1 MDRSSYIGSSDAP
14 SVLGVSPWKSQFML
28 YQEKIGAF
36 SEDVTPAKQRLFD
49 RGHRWEPVVVEMVVD
64 EMRERGHDVQIIGR
78 NQRYHDAEL
87 PFLAAEIDLELL
99 IDGEECNSEI
109 KTVHPFAAKDWGEE
123 GTDEIPIYYAAQVMH
138 GLMVNRRQRSIVAAL
153 IGVDDLR
160 IHQIERDEETIAAIR
175 SREIEFWRRVQERDA
190 PPAETSD
197 DVKWLYARDGGV
209 VIEAD
214 YDLAVLCD
222 NLKLKRRYIKQE
234 EEAAEAMA
242 TMIKARMGHASTLML
257 GGKKIATWKSNRDH
271 VRTDWQAAYAGLRGF
286 VEKCAGSDMTT
297 PDVRAAMNVVLRVAE
312 GSDWNYTKTVP
323 GARPLI
329 IK

>member
-160 IHQIERDEETIAAIR
+160 IHQIERDEETIAGIR
-175 SREIEFWRRVQERDA
+175 AKELAFWRRVQDRN
-190 PPAETSD
+190 PPDPETAA
-197 DVKWLYARDGGV
+197 DVKWLYAKDAGEVAEADDELLRLIGELRFQKTTAKHAEAAIDLISTQIKLAMGNAALLLRDG
-209 VIEAD
+209 
-214 YDLAVLCD
+214 
-222 NLKLKRRYIKQE
+222 RP
-234 EEAAEAMA
+234 
-242 TMIKARMGHASTLML
+242 
-257 GGKKIATWKSNRDH
+257 IATWKSNKPSKK
-271 VRTDWQAAYAGLRGF
+271 TDWQAVAGELSAPQELIERHTKI
-286 VEKCAGSDMTT
+286 VAG
-297 PDVRAAMNVVLRVAE
+297 N
-312 GSDWNYTKTVP
+312 
-323 GARPLI
+323 RPLI
-329 IK
+329 LK